1 MSKQKQ
7 QTLFAFGVTRH
18 VKLPSGREVEV
29 KEKDIAGEGEIE
41 KVGSKKCKFCD
52 FFTDHGPALAVHVSM
67 KHSVSADAKRPK
79 RACKLLCATVMSKC
93 NVHVVMRVKKVLLKL
108 NS

>member
-41 KVGSKKCKFCD
+41 KVGSKKCKFVTSLLI
-52 FFTDHGPALAVHVSM
+52 TDQLW
-67 KHSVSADAKRPK
+67 
-79 RACKLLCATVMSKC
+79 LCMC
-93 NVHVVMRVKKVLLKL
+93 R
-108 NS
+108 